1 MRQTGGSLVMVRLA
15 KVILAWFAG
24 NEDQTQEE
32 QE

>member
-15 KVILAWFAG
+15 KVMLARFTG
-24 NEDQTQEE
+24 NENQTQEE